1 MLKKR
6 EAAMGLLS
14 PSTAALQASIATQ
27 PNSMTSQAN
36 LKPNPQT
43 SAQPLPTAPH
53 AMPNFSNPASHL
65 HSPSS
70 GAASTAE
77 AHYGSSTSNLA
88 PTPTQTGGVV
98 GGSRGFELQQASSS
112 GAGQATGEA
121 ALLDISILADRGK
134 AFEVFRWVNGLNSEQ
149 NSGSADQ
156 QWC

>member
-14 PSTAALQASIATQ
+14 PSAAALQAPTAPQT
-27 PNSMTSQAN
+27 NSMTSQAN

-43 SAQPLPTAPH
+43 SAQPLTTTPH
-53 AMPNFSNPASHL
+53 PMPHLPNPASHL

-88 PTPTQTGGVV
+88 PTPTQTGVGSGGGRGV
-98 GGSRGFELQQASSS
+98 ELQQASSS

-134 AFEVFRWVNGLNSEQ
+134 AFEVFRWVNRF
-149 NSGSADQ
+149 
-156 QWC
+156 